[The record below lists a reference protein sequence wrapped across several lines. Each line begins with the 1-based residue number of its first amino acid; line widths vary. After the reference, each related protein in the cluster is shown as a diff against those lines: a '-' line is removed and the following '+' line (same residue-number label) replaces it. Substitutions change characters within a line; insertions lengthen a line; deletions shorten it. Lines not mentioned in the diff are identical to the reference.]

1 MKDFFGNDRLATLV
15 VLRDLGGDKP
25 FAVRVSQDRLGLPEI
40 LWPEE
45 GRTSEEVKADR
56 DANAR
61 GLQCFNGNE
70 ESGRLLD
77 LQALF
82 ADLEAAGYTLGF
94 AGVIGRE
101 LGGWKVKYLAKAVY
115 YSPEEVARLKSL
127 GNAQA
132 FAEAEEDAP
141 RRELRAKMEHF
152 LAGRVREDGSHQ
164 PYMGAHGHH
173 NPDGSFSVYIP
184 KLVEPRE
191 SAVRRVRFV
200 SGKLFT
206 ELMPP
211 PPPREALKAPVAQ
224 VAHRGNCGDDI
235 PRRVRY

>member
-1 MKDFFGNDRLATLV
+1 MKDFSGIDRLATFV
-15 VLRDLGGDKP
+15 ILRDLGGDEA
-25 FAVRVSQDRLGLPEI
+25 FALRTSRERLGLPEI

-45 GRTSEEVKADR
+45 VRTTEEVKADR

-61 GLQCFNGNE
+61 GLPCFNGNE

-77 LQALF
+77 LQVLF

-101 LGGWKVKYLAKAVY
+101 LGGGKVKYLAKAVY
-115 YSPEEVARLKSL
+115 YSPEEVARLKLL

-141 RRELRAKMEHF
+141 RRELRAKMERF
-152 LAGRVREDGSHQ
+152 LGGRLREDGSRQ
-164 PYMGAHGHH
+164 PYTAAHGHH
-173 NPDGSFSVYIP
+173 NPDGSFSIYIP
-184 KLVEPRE
+184 RLAEPKG
-191 SAVRRVRFV
+191 SAERRVRFV

-211 PPPREALKAPVAQ
+211 SPPRETLKAPVAEVVQ
-224 VAHRGNCGDDI
+224 RGNRGDDVS
-235 PRRVRY
+235 RRTRY